1 MSYVCAY
8 LASLMIVGVAE
19 VQPGWMQIDHLDPVT
34 QEVFTSH
41 IYTDDY
47 LSCEKTNEE
56 GT

>member
-8 LASLMIVGVAE
+8 LASLMIVGVTE

-34 QEVFTSH
+34 REVFTSH

-47 LSCEKTNEE
+47 LSCEETNEE